1 MSYQRIWSVVER
13 LRWKNVLSLSM
24 KDGWEKEETNQA
36 MFDQNNMGITKKE
49 VGYLFEAQPL
59 SLLITFIMLTNN
71 VYDIQHEK
79 RKSY

>member
-1 MSYQRIWSVVER
+1 
-13 LRWKNVLSLSM
+13 M

-36 MFDQNNMGITKKE
+36 MFDQNNMRITKKE
-49 VGYLFEAQPL
+49 VGYLFEVQPL